1 MEGVEKQLST
11 IRFIGGL
18 LYFVNIFFSASIYTA
33 LESLGLAKGSLIFS
47 LLFAVPLWS
56 AVINGVILGLI
67 IAQLKDAVMYG
78 IIKSVIAIVIYSLYL
93 SFFSLPLYIV
103 YLALTIIGLCIIQLG
118 VLYLYRR
125 IQKKI
130 FG

>member
-1 MEGVEKQLST
+1 MEGLEKQLST

-56 AVINGVILGLI
+56 AVVNGVILGLI
-67 IAQLKDAVMYG
+67 IAQLKDAVIYG
-78 IIKSVIAIVIYSLYL
+78 IMKSVIAIVIYSLYL

-103 YLALTIIGLCIIQLG
+103 DLALTIIGLCVIQLG